1 MTSIASLQSLP
12 SEFVVKLSNAMI
24 ISLEGEQADSY
35 LQGQITVNINKLT
48 ENTARHF
55 AHCDNKG
62 KTWSTGYVTRHQNKL
77 LLVTNEDAGSH
88 SLAQLNK
95 YGVFSKVDILDD
107 TQTYSAY
114 FISLDAVKTNEV
126 KAALNQLFSEN
137 DVERLLESD
146 TPDNGSL
153 EKVESEHGVAYF
165 ANTSCKGII
174 VLLDDNGAKQ
184 INSLIEAQTLS
195 CYPQTV
201 FDAIQ
206 IQSVHALVQG
216 DAVAEYVP
224 QMINVQALGGI
235 DFDKGCYMGQE
246 VVARTRFLGKNKRA
260 AYSFKLEGN
269 VDIKPGDALEKQL
282 GENWRV
288 AGKILN
294 VASLD
299 NETWFIAVLNNDTT
313 SEDLHRLADNNAITC
328 YPNTLPYSIEQ
339 KASNIVKKRR

>member
-126 KAALNQLFSEN
+126 KAALSQLFSEN
-137 DVERLLESD
+137 EVERLLESD

-165 ANTSCKGII
+165 ANTSC
-174 VLLDDNGAKQ
+174 
-184 INSLIEAQTLS
+184 
-195 CYPQTV
+195 
-201 FDAIQ
+201 
-206 IQSVHALVQG
+206 
-216 DAVAEYVP
+216 
-224 QMINVQALGGI
+224 
-235 DFDKGCYMGQE
+235 
-246 VVARTRFLGKNKRA
+246 
-260 AYSFKLEGN
+260 
-269 VDIKPGDALEKQL
+269 
-282 GENWRV
+282 
-288 AGKILN
+288 
-294 VASLD
+294 
-299 NETWFIAVLNNDTT
+299 
-313 SEDLHRLADNNAITC
+313 
-328 YPNTLPYSIEQ
+328 
-339 KASNIVKKRR
+339 